1 MKVIKLI
8 SKNVFRHKLRS
19 VLTIFGIAIAV
30 MAFGLLRTVVTAWNS
45 AVDSSSSNRLISRHA
60 VSFIFPL
67 PYSYRDQLVKV
78 PGVTGVSFANW
89 FQGKYK
95 DNSPENF
102 FARYAVDSD
111 TFMELYPEYIL
122 PPENLAAFKQQ
133 RNSCIVGKKI
143 ADKNNLK
150 VGDIMTFEGD
160 IYPGSYD
167 FTIAGIYVGKDKT
180 IDETQLFFH
189 WAYLDERMKNVPG
202 YGSGNVG
209 WYIINIGDPK
219 AAAAVSE
226 TIDAMYVNSTA
237 KTKTET
243 EKAFQQSFVSLSS
256 AILVSLEVI
265 SYVIIGIILLVLGNT
280 MIMSARERIRE
291 YAVLKTLGFTGS
303 TIAMLII
310 GESLAISIGGG
321 FLGLLLT
328 FPLANGFGNAFP
340 TIFPVFQV
348 LPSTILLM
356 IGFAIL
362 VGLAASIFP
371 SWKSSRITIVDGLRQ
386 IG

>member
-1 MKVIKLI
+1 
-8 SKNVFRHKLRS
+8 
-19 VLTIFGIAIAV
+19 
-30 MAFGLLRTVVTAWNS
+30 
-45 AVDSSSSNRLISRHA
+45 
-60 VSFIFPL
+60 
-67 PYSYRDQLVKV
+67 
-78 PGVTGVSFANW
+78 
-89 FQGKYK
+89 
-95 DNSPENF
+95 
-102 FARYAVDSD
+102 
-111 TFMELYPEYIL
+111 
-122 PPENLAAFKQQ
+122 
-133 RNSCIVGKKI
+133 
-143 ADKNNLK
+143 
-150 VGDIMTFEGD
+150 MTFEGD

-167 FTIAGIYVGKDKT
+167 FTVAGIYVGKDKT

-189 WAYLDERMKNVPG
+189 WSYLDERMKDVAG

-209 WYIINIGDPK
+209 WYIINIDDPK
-219 AAAAVSE
+219 ASASVSE
-226 TIDAMYVNSTA
+226 SIDAMYVNSTA

-265 SYVIIGIILLVLGNT
+265 SYVIIGIILLVLANT

-303 TIAMLII
+303 TIAILII
-310 GESLAISIGGG
+310 GESLAISIAGGAV
-321 FLGLLLT
+321 GLALT

-356 IGFAIL
+356 AGFALL
-362 VGLAASIFP
+362 VGLAASVFP
-371 SWKSSRITIVDGLRQ
+371 SWKSSRISIVEGLRQ

>member
-19 VLTIFGIAIAV
+19 ILTIFGIAIAV
-30 MAFGLLRTVVTAWNS
+30 MAFGLLRTVVTAWN
-45 AVDSSSSNRLISRHA
+45 AGVDASSSNRLISRHA

-67 PYSYRDQLVKV
+67 PYSYRDQLQKI

-95 DNSPENF
+95 DNSPDNF
-102 FARYAVDSD
+102 FARYAVDAE

-122 PPENLAAFKQQ
+122 PNEQLATFKQQ

-167 FTIAGIYVGKDKT
+167 FTVAGIYVGKDKT

-189 WAYLDERMKNVPG
+189 WSYLDERMKDVAG

-209 WYIINIGDPK
+209 WYIINIDDPK
-219 AAAAVSE
+219 ASASVSE
-226 TIDAMYVNSTA
+226 SIDAMYVNSTA

-265 SYVIIGIILLVLGNT
+265 SYVIIGIILLVLANT

-303 TIAMLII
+303 TIAILII
-310 GESLAISIGGG
+310 GESLAISIAGGAV
-321 FLGLLLT
+321 GLALT

-356 IGFAIL
+356 AGFALL
-362 VGLAASIFP
+362 VGLAASVFP
-371 SWKSSRITIVDGLRQ
+371 SWKSSRISIVEGLRQ

>member
-19 VLTIFGIAIAV
+19 ILTIFGIAIAV
-30 MAFGLLRTVVTAWNS
+30 MAFGLLRTVVTAWN
-45 AVDSSSSNRLISRHA
+45 AGVEASSSNRLISRHA

-67 PYSYRDQLVKV
+67 PYSYRDQIQKV

-95 DNSPENF
+95 DNSPDNF
-102 FARYAVDSD
+102 FARYAVDAE
-111 TFMELYPEYIL
+111 TFMELYPEYLL
-122 PPENLAAFKQQ
+122 PSEQLASFKQQ

-160 IYPGSYD
+160 IYPGSYE
-167 FTIAGIYVGKDKT
+167 FTVAGIYVGKDKT

-189 WAYLDERMKNVPG
+189 WSYLDERMKNVAG

-209 WYIINIGDPK
+209 WYVINIDDPK
-219 AAAAVSE
+219 ASASVSE

-265 SYVIIGIILLVLGNT
+265 SYVIIGIILLVLANT

-303 TIAMLII
+303 TIAILII
-310 GESLAISIGGG
+310 GESLAISIAGGAV
-321 FLGLLLT
+321 GLALT

-356 IGFAIL
+356 AGFALL
-362 VGLAASIFP
+362 VGLAASVFP
-371 SWKSSRITIVDGLRQ
+371 SWKSSRISIVEGLRQ